1 LKIFFFKKKMNA
13 QMSKSKEQ
21 LITEIENLKKPYW
34 PCSKTM
40 SRSWRVWVECENI
53 EERERVGFHE
63 TRGLGHTCA
72 LLRCN
77 FVTEGTATLLSWEV
91 FLMCTLSNV
100 FFCSAFLSFRS
111 PRSPHEWGWGWILSE
126 IARSVA
132 VNVKTLTVW
141 RKERK
146 AREDW
151 RGS

>member
-1 LKIFFFKKKMNA
+1 M
-13 QMSKSKEQ
+13 
-21 LITEIENLKKPYW
+21 ENLKKPYW
-34 PCSKTM
+34 PCSKTI
-40 SRSWRVWVECENI
+40 SRSWRVWVECETI

-91 FLMCTLSNV
+91 LLMCTLSNV

-111 PRSPHEWGWGWILSE
+111 PRSPHEWGWGSILSE
-126 IARSVA
+126 IARVVA
-132 VNVKTLTVW
+132 VNVKTFDCL
-141 RKERK
+141 KK
-146 AREDW
+146 REVGEG